1 MLGAP
6 RDVLPTGVFLAS
18 VVRRAELDSFLLAQ
32 WTAACVQHIEPHV
45 HAEAHFMLITS
56 GRYATTAR
64 GECASGGLLIFNPPG
79 TSHQDH
85 LETGGAFFTVTLA
98 AQMSREGGADMLP
111 AGPIQIAT
119 PGPHALMR
127 RLLRELSQW
136 ETDSD
141 LHAES
146 LCHELIAA
154 TAGLPTPRAAPGW
167 LHRAREYLDDA
178 YAYSVSL
185 AAVSRAVGVHPHHL
199 TRAFRSFY
207 SCTPG
212 EYLRAR
218 RLDEA
223 AQRLSGTGRR
233 IADIALETGFGDQPH
248 FSRRFGR
255 AYGLSP
261 VQYRRMTRGSQD

>member
-1 MLGAP
+1 MSGSP

-18 VVRRAELDSFLLAQ
+18 AVRRAECDSFLLAQ
-32 WTAACVQHIEPHV
+32 WTATCSRHIEPHV
-45 HAEAHFMLITS
+45 HSEAHFMLVTS

-64 GECASGGLLIFNPPG
+64 GESSSGSLLIFNPAG

-85 LETGGAFFTVTLA
+85 LETGGAFFTVTLP
-98 AQMSREGGADMLP
+98 AQTSPEGVADMLP

-136 ETDSD
+136 EADSD

-154 TAGLPTPRAAPGW
+154 TAEPPTPRSAPGW

-178 YAYSVSL
+178 YAHSVNL
-185 AAVSRAVGVHPHHL
+185 AAVSRVAGVHPHHL

-218 RLDEA
+218 RLDQA
-223 AQRLSGTGRR
+223 AQRLSGTAQR

-248 FSRRFGR
+248 FSRRFRR
-255 AYGLSP
+255 AYGSSP
-261 VQYRRMTRGSQD
+261 AQYRRMTHGS